1 MNKLADLMIN
11 NHSNRITEEQRG
23 ENARN
28 ASNYSEFIIH
38 GMKSVSSVMFWAA
51 SNKNYSGERSKNDM
65 ENIALLI
72 DVNMNLLEKLIEIEC
87 ARSGTSHGVAT
98 HG

>member
-1 MNKLADLMIN
+1 MTNLADLMIN
-11 NHSNRITEEQRG
+11 NCSNRITKEQRRK
-23 ENARN
+23 NALN
-28 ASNYSEFIIH
+28 ASSYSEFIIH

-51 SNKNYSGERSKNDM
+51 SNKNYSSERSKNDM

-87 ARSGTSHGVAT
+87 AGSEASQGED
-98 HG
+98 